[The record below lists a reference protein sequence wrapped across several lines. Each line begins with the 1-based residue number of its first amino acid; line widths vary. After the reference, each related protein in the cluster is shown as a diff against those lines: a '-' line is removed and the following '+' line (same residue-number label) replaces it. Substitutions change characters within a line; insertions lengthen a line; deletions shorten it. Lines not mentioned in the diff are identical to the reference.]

1 LNPKGKRR
9 IVMKIEPPKA
19 DTRWIPGFQEK
30 YAVWFRE
37 AEALLEAHQYAT
49 TFKNYPFPSF
59 EETPWAPVRTP
70 LAKGR
75 LGIISTAALYRRNID
90 PPFSDTAEGDPR
102 VLELPGDVKASELTT
117 SHTHIPQDAIRSDVN
132 VALPLDALRVL
143 VRGKHIGE
151 LAPRFFSLIGYRTRA
166 DEVAT
171 QTATKIAAAL
181 KDDGVTHALLVPV

>member
-1 LNPKGKRR
+1 
-9 IVMKIEPPKA
+9 MKIEPPKA
-19 DTRWIPGFQEK
+19 DIRWIPGFQEK

-49 TFKNYPFPSF
+49 TFKSYPFPTF
-59 EETPWAPVRTP
+59 GETPWAPVRTP
-70 LAKGR
+70 LAKGC
-75 LGIISTAALYRRNID
+75 LGVISTAALYRRNID
-90 PPFSDTAEGDPR
+90 PPFSDTAEGDPQI
-102 VLELPGDVKASELTT
+102 LELPGNVKASELTT